1 MIKILEFDLSQIKFS
16 KWDKIFN
23 VKLPITLSSDL
34 AYETGIHIGDGSM
47 PLHKSRPNIYYIS
60 YSGNYLNEIFFYKKI
75 VKPLIKKIYNKDVDV
90 IRKRKNEC
98 RIEIRSKAI
107 FQFKNKILGLPI
119 GPKGNIDIPSVIL
132 STKRL
137 AFSCLRGIADT
148 DFSLVFLKRYRDVSY
163 YPKIKGD
170 SKSKLLIEQIENI
183 LKKYLHVKPVV
194 SYNVKRFDKRT
205 GKTTTINTIELNGK
219 KNLKLWMRSIG
230 FNNTQIITKYM
241 MWKRLKYVPDINV
254 DERIK
259 LLETM

>member
-1 MIKILEFDLSQIKFS
+1 
-16 KWDKIFN
+16 
-23 VKLPITLSSDL
+23 
-34 AYETGIHIGDGSM
+34 
-47 PLHKSRPNIYYIS
+47 
-60 YSGNYLNEIFFYKKI
+60 
-75 VKPLIKKIYNKDVDV
+75 
-90 IRKRKNEC
+90 
-98 RIEIRSKAI
+98 
-107 FQFKNKILGLPI
+107 
-119 GPKGNIDIPSVIL
+119 
-132 STKRL
+132 
-137 AFSCLRGIADT
+137 
-148 DFSLVFLKRYRDVSY
+148 LKRYGDVSY

-230 FNNTQIITKYM
+230 FNNTEIITKYM